1 MVWHPWFLT
10 LHEVIVT
17 SIVYSSES
25 HFHLLWMSVMLK
37 VIDNDIKMHWHTLII
52 SIAYLTRS
60 CRVVSYVFLV
70 LFNFRKELLLF
81 NNLSLLLSSLMPSSP
96 FFLLQLFL
104 AFLNCFLKCTVSAW
118 KYQSANLYTH
128 FACTY
133 LKVFLF
139 SSFQLFF
146 LPDSRSYEKK
156 KQLEYTLHITTSWK

>member
-70 LFNFRKELLLF
+70 LFDFRKELLLF
-81 NNLSLLLSSLMPSSP
+81 NNLSLMLSSLMPSSP

-128 FACTY
+128 FASTY

-139 SSFQLFF
+139 TSFQLFF